1 MKKKNRITNKL
12 KKKIVKT
19 PLLLIN
25 IIKLYYS
32 QMINTKKKK

>member
-1 MKKKNRITNKL
+1 MNYVKQ

-19 PLLLIN
+19 PLLLFN

-32 QMINTKKKK
+32 QKRLIPKKNI